1 MEPAKEEHSQEPH
14 DPSIALDEDSS
25 KVCFKS
31 GLSMRRW
38 SGIGSSWGMHT
49 QLVLAMRR
57 TSFGIGATLFCFLNW
72 KTGMKPG
79 DLWSD

>member
-1 MEPAKEEHSQEPH
+1 MEPAKEEHGQEPH

-38 SGIGSSWGMHT
+38 SGIVSSWGMHT

-57 TSFGIGATLFCFLNW
+57 PSSCIWGTLFFSPLG
-72 KTGMKPG
+72 T
-79 DLWSD
+79 